1 MIRRGAQAVYKRGA
15 TTGQVVALEI
25 TWVRGTAMVQTL
37 FTCLYCHCPNDVVSE
52 PLKLYL
58 QVPAP
63 RFSVHRSEFRA
74 LKSGPWTLS
83 PEL

>member
-1 MIRRGAQAVYKRGA
+1 MYKRGA

-58 QVPAP
+58 QVLRPDSSA
-63 RFSVHRSEFRA
+63 
-74 LKSGPWTLS
+74 K
-83 PEL
+83 